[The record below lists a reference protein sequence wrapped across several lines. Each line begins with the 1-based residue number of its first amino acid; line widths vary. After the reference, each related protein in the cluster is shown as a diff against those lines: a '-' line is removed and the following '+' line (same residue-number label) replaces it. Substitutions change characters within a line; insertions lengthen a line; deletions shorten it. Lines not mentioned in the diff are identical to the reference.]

1 MSAHIADYVLM
12 QDRDSFSL
20 PGPRPTAEFDEWG
33 EVNTQI
39 TEKTLTFRL
48 PSNTVLDEPSI
59 IAFVANPSAKERIEY
74 EIEINGHVFAMG
86 DFGSGVVRGLWKVVG
101 GGVLRADDSNS
112 ITFRTLEG
120 QVPEHGGQPT
130 IKFSDIVL
138 WFQRA
143 VAEAS

>member
-12 QDRDSFSL
+12 QDRDSFRL
-20 PGPRPTAEFDEWG
+20 PVWRTTAHLAVIDEA
-33 EVNTQI
+33 
-39 TEKTLTFRL
+39 EKTVTFRL